1 MILAYPPS
9 PAPFSPLPFFFSSL
23 FSSPTVRVTGTSI
36 HSTSD
41 TSARRYTHTR
51 VHSKT
56 ENTEDSK
63 VSHQIRVG
71 KSSWQVRERVSVLL
85 FIYCLQGQSD
95 NARNTGYICMSGA
108 ATEWRSSLCVLS
120 GQRRRWIREGEASDS
135 DGIVRSRNSVKFD
148 RFETLCR
155 VVGFD
160 EVDYVGDG

>member
-9 PAPFSPLPFFFSSL
+9 RAPFSPFL
-23 FSSPTVRVTGTSI
+23 FSSPLLRSGLQERAFIRVTRARVGT
-36 HSTSD
+36 H
-41 TSARRYTHTR
+41 RQ
-51 VHSKT
+51 T

-108 ATEWRSSLCVLS
+108 AAEWRSSLSLCVLS
-120 GQRRRWIREGEASDS
+120 GQGRRWIRGGQRAGRD
-135 DGIVRSRNSVKFD
+135 RSIART
-148 RFETLCR
+148 R
-155 VVGFD
+155 
-160 EVDYVGDG
+160 